1 LILEV
6 DMAIESG
13 LIHEMTMV
21 VEEKHTA
28 AAMAED
34 SGIGQLA
41 PVLSTPYLVSLMET
55 TAHAAV
61 IPFLE
66 PGQSGVG
73 AMVHIRHLAATPVGM
88 QVRIRVELMEVQGRK
103 LLFKV
108 EAWDEVEKI
117 AEGEHERFII
127 HWERFMKGV
136 TKKQGKIKK

>member
-1 LILEV
+1 V
-6 DMAIESG
+6 DLAIEPG

-21 VEEKHTA
+21 VEEKQTA
-28 AAMAED
+28 AAVAED
-34 SGIGQLA
+34 SQIGQLA

-55 TAHAAV
+55 TAHAA
-61 IPFLE
+61 IMPFLE

-73 AMVHIRHLAATPVGM
+73 AMFHIRHLAATPVGM
-88 QVRIRVELMEVQGRK
+88 RVRIRAELLEAQGRR

-127 HWERFMKGV
+127 DWERFMGGV
-136 TKKQGKIKK
+136 EKKQGKIKK